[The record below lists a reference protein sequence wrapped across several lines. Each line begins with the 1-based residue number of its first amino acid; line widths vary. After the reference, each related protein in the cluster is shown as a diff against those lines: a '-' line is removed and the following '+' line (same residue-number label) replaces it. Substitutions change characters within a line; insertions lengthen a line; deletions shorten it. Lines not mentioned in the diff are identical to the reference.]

1 MFEDDVEY
9 FWEYNMITSGTST
22 TERCMTGMIQ
32 NDYLLQKN
40 DASLHWVTSS
50 TKWTY
55 RYQPI
60 PESISISNIQHHRMP
75 CVMVGKNISQNIIW
89 LEVLLELERFAAKIN
104 QKISLKENDGRPLKS
119 SSIVDI

>member
-1 MFEDDVEY
+1 MFEDYVEY
-9 FWEYNMITSGTST
+9 FWEYNMTTSGTST
-22 TERCMTGMIQ
+22 TEKCVTGMIQ

-60 PESISISNIQHHRMP
+60 P
-75 CVMVGKNISQNIIW
+75 
-89 LEVLLELERFAAKIN
+89 
-104 QKISLKENDGRPLKS
+104 DRPYLYL
-119 SSIVDI
+119 I